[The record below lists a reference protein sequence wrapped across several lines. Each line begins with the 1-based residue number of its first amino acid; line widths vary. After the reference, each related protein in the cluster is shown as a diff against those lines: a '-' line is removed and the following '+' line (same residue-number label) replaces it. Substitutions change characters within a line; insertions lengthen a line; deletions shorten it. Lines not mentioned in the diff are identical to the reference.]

1 MVGGMAMDTDKV
13 SPATA
18 VAALG
23 FTALESELYVAL
35 LRESPAT
42 GYRVAQLVGK
52 PVANTYKGLATL
64 VAKGA
69 AYVDEGG
76 ARAYRATP
84 PEELLARLE
93 RDFRVKRATASA
105 ALEPVGR
112 PEDDIRVYT
121 LASRDQTLAKAHDM
135 ISEAT
140 EIVLVVAFDSVLD
153 ALCDPLR
160 DAGSRGVDV
169 VIKAYRPTEVPGCQ
183 VILSNEPDVVAEHWP
198 GEELHLVVDGS
209 KVLVA
214 LLTPDGVR
222 QAIWSASPFLAV
234 THHNGLATEMC
245 MTELVA
251 GLRRRDRRR
260 DLDETAERFRSPLN
274 TAGARRLRGE

>member
-1 MVGGMAMDTDKV
+1 MGAHEVG
-13 SPATA
+13 PAAA

-76 ARAYRATP
+76 TRAYRATP

-93 RDFRVKRATASA
+93 RDFRERRANASA
-105 ALEPVGR
+105 ALEPIGR
-112 PEDDIRVYT
+112 LDEDIRVYS
-121 LASRDQTLAKAHDM
+121 LGSRDQTLAKAREMLAD
-135 ISEAT
+135 AK
-140 EIVLVVAFDSVLD
+140 EIVLIAAFPNVL
-153 ALCDPLR
+153 AELSESLR
-160 DAGSRGVDV
+160 DVAIRGVDV
-169 VIKAYRPTEVPGCQ
+169 VVKAHAAFEVAGCH
-183 VILSNEPDVVAEHWP
+183 VICAAESDLVSASWP
-198 GEELHLVVDGS
+198 GEELHLVVDGTRM
-209 KVLVA
+209 LAA
-214 LLTPDGVR
+214 LLTSDGVR

-234 THHNGLATEMC
+234 THHSGLATDMC

-251 GLRRRDRRR
+251 GLGRRDRRR
-260 DLDETAERFRSPLN
+260 DLDEIVRRFRSPIE
-274 TAGARRLRGE
+274 TEGARRLRGGG